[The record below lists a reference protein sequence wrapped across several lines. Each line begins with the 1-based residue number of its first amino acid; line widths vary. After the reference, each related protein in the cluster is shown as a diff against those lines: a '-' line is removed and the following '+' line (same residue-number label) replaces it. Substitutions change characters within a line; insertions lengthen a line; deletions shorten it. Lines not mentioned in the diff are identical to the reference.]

1 MTIKK
6 NLTLKGSI
14 LLLVLFISTLSFTK
28 VRVNVDGNINIDFG
42 KSRNG
47 NGRDRS
53 DNDYWGNN
61 NGNNNRNYYT
71 VGDITD
77 SQYILKPFIMNGKGY
92 SIIRE
97 YNRYY
102 ILQVDFHNGNP
113 NQVKKEI
120 IFDAVV
126 QSSNCLS
133 IVEDNRY
140 CLTITPKGQP
150 ALWDRYSSRIKYTG
164 QWVRNN
170 YNYDNSYD
178 YYQNSNQH
186 WFEW

>member
-1 MTIKK
+1 MIKK
-6 NLTLKGSI
+6 IKNLKGII
-14 LLLVLFISTLSFTK
+14 LAMFLVLSFISVAK
-28 VRVNVDGNINIDFG
+28 ARINVDGSININFG
-42 KSRNG
+42 KGRG
-47 NGRDRS
+47 NS
-53 DNDYWGNN
+53 STDYWGNN
-61 NGNNNRNYYT
+61 SNNNNYYN

-77 SQYILKPFIMNGKGY
+77 SQYSLKPFIMNGKGY
-92 SIIRE
+92 SVIKD

-102 ILQVDFHNGNP
+102 ILQVDFYNGNP
-113 NQVKKEI
+113 NNVKKEVV
-120 IFDAVV
+120 FDARV

-133 IVEDNRY
+133 IDGDNRY

-170 YNYDNSYD
+170 YNYENYYD
-178 YYQNSNQH
+178 YYDNQH

>member
-1 MTIKK
+1 MIKK
-6 NLTLKGSI
+6 IKNLKGII
-14 LLLVLFISTLSFTK
+14 LATFLILTFISVAK
-28 VRVNVDGNINIDFG
+28 ARINVDGSININFG
-42 KSRNG
+42 K
-47 NGRDRS
+47 GRENS
-53 DNDYWGNN
+53 STDYWGNN
-61 NGNNNRNYYT
+61 NNNYYN

-77 SQYILKPFIMNGKGY
+77 SQYSLKPFIMNGKGY
-92 SIIRE
+92 SVIKD

-102 ILQVDFHNGNP
+102 ILQVDFYNGNP
-113 NQVKKEI
+113 NNVKKEVV
-120 IFDAVV
+120 FDARV

-133 IVEDNRY
+133 IDGDNRY

-170 YNYDNSYD
+170 YNYDNYYD
-178 YYQNSNQH
+178 YYDNQH

>member
-1 MTIKK
+1 MIKK
-6 NLTLKGSI
+6 IKNLKGII
-14 LLLVLFISTLSFTK
+14 LAMFLVLSFISVAK
-28 VRVNVDGNINIDFG
+28 ARINVDGSININFG
-42 KSRNG
+42 KRRG
-47 NGRDRS
+47 NS
-53 DNDYWGNN
+53 STDYWGNN
-61 NGNNNRNYYT
+61 SNNNNYYN

-77 SQYILKPFIMNGKGY
+77 SQYSLKPFIMNGKGY
-92 SIIRE
+92 SVIKD

-102 ILQVDFHNGNP
+102 ILQVDFYNGNP
-113 NQVKKEI
+113 NNVKKEVV
-120 IFDAVV
+120 FDARV

-133 IVEDNRY
+133 IDGDNRY

-170 YNYDNSYD
+170 YNYDNYYD
-178 YYQNSNQH
+178 YYDNQH

>member
-42 KSRNG
+42 KGRG
-47 NGRDRS
+47 NS
-53 DNDYWGNN
+53 STDYWGNN
-61 NGNNNRNYYT
+61 NNNNNYYN

-92 SIIRE
+92 SIIQD

-113 NQVKKEI
+113 NNVKKEVV
-120 IFDAVV
+120 FNAVV

-150 ALWDRYSSRIKYTG
+150 ALWDRYSSRIKYIG

-178 YYQNSNQH
+178 YYNSNQS

>member
-42 KSRNG
+42 KGRG
-47 NGRDRS
+47 NS
-53 DNDYWGNN
+53 STDYWGNN
-61 NGNNNRNYYT
+61 NNNNNYYN

-92 SIIRE
+92 SIIQD

-113 NQVKKEI
+113 NNVKKEVV
-120 IFDAVV
+120 FNAVV

-178 YYQNSNQH
+178 YYNSNQS

>member
-42 KSRNG
+42 KGRG
-47 NGRDRS
+47 NS
-53 DNDYWGNN
+53 STDYWGNN
-61 NGNNNRNYYT
+61 NNNNNYYN

-77 SQYILKPFIMNGKGY
+77 SQYILNPFIMNGKGY
-92 SIIRE
+92 SIIQD

-102 ILQVDFHNGNP
+102 ILQVAFHNGNP
-113 NQVKKEI
+113 NNVKKEVV
-120 IFDAVV
+120 FNAVV

>member
-1 MTIKK
+1 MIKK
-6 NLTLKGSI
+6 IKNLKGII
-14 LLLVLFISTLSFTK
+14 LAMFLVLSFISVAK
-28 VRVNVDGNINIDFG
+28 ARINVDGSININFG
-42 KSRNG
+42 KGRG
-47 NGRDRS
+47 NS
-53 DNDYWGNN
+53 STDYWENNSNN
-61 NGNNNRNYYT
+61 NNYYN

-77 SQYILKPFIMNGKGY
+77 SQYSLKPFIMNGKGY
-92 SIIRE
+92 SVIKD

-102 ILQVDFHNGNP
+102 ILQVDFYNGNP
-113 NQVKKEI
+113 NNVKKEVV
-120 IFDAVV
+120 FDARV

-133 IVEDNRY
+133 IDGDNRY

-170 YNYDNSYD
+170 YNYDNYYD
-178 YYQNSNQH
+178 YYDNQH

>member
-42 KSRNG
+42 KGRG
-47 NGRDRS
+47 NS
-53 DNDYWGNN
+53 STDYWGNN
-61 NGNNNRNYYT
+61 NNNNNRNYT

-77 SQYILKPFIMNGKGY
+77 SQYILKPFLMNGKGY
-92 SIIRE
+92 SIIQD

-113 NQVKKEI
+113 NQVKREVV
-120 IFDAVV
+120 FNAVV

-133 IVEDNRY
+133 IAEDNRY

-170 YNYDNSYD
+170 YNNYYDNSYD
-178 YYQNSNQH
+178 YYQNSNQS

>member
-1 MTIKK
+1 MIKK
-6 NLTLKGSI
+6 IKNLKGII
-14 LLLVLFISTLSFTK
+14 LAMFLVLSFISVAK
-28 VRVNVDGNINIDFG
+28 VRVNVDGSVNISFG
-42 KSRNG
+42 RNR
-47 NGRDRS
+47 NERDKS
-53 DNDYWGNN
+53 DNDYWGTNN
-61 NGNNNRNYYT
+61 NS

-77 SQYILKPFIMNGKGY
+77 SQYSLKPFIMNGKGY
-92 SIIRE
+92 SVIKD

-102 ILQVDFHNGNP
+102 ILQVDFYNGNP
-113 NQVKKEI
+113 NNVKKEVV
-120 IFDAVV
+120 FDARV

-133 IVEDNRY
+133 IDGVNRY

-170 YNYDNSYD
+170 YNYENYYD
-178 YYQNSNQH
+178 YYYDNQH

>member
-42 KSRNG
+42 KGRG
-47 NGRDRS
+47 NS
-53 DNDYWGNN
+53 STDYWGNN
-61 NGNNNRNYYT
+61 NNNNNRNYT

-77 SQYILKPFIMNGKGY
+77 SQYILKPFLMNGKGY
-92 SIIRE
+92 SVIQD

-113 NQVKKEI
+113 NQVKREVV
-120 IFDAVV
+120 FNAVV

-133 IVEDNRY
+133 IAEDNRY

-170 YNYDNSYD
+170 YNNYYDNSYD
-178 YYQNSNQH
+178 YYKNSNQS
-186 WFEW
+186 WIEW

>member
-42 KSRNG
+42 KGRG
-47 NGRDRS
+47 NS
-53 DNDYWGNN
+53 STDYWGNN
-61 NGNNNRNYYT
+61 NNNNNRNYT

-77 SQYILKPFIMNGKGY
+77 SQYILKPFLMNGKGY
-92 SIIRE
+92 SVIQD

-113 NQVKKEI
+113 NQVKREVV
-120 IFDAVV
+120 FNAVV

-133 IVEDNRY
+133 IAEDNRY

-170 YNYDNSYD
+170 YNNYYDNSYD
-178 YYQNSNQH
+178 YYQNSNQS